1 ILQANALQ
9 GNRRSVELTFD
20 KRTLASNLG
29 MRPESLS
36 RNLAL
41 LARYGVKSS
50 GRDIVIEDS
59 MALERFAKPNTLI
72 DG

>member
-1 ILQANALQ
+1 M
-9 GNRRSVELTFD
+9 T
-20 KRTLASNLG
+20 
-29 MRPESLS
+29 PENLS
-36 RNLAL
+36 RNFAL
-41 LARYGVKSS
+41 LQKYGVKRS

>member
-1 ILQANALQ
+1 MKGQHSRALP
-9 GNRRSVELTFD
+9 
-20 KRTLASNLG
+20 LG
-29 MRPESLS
+29 PESLS

-50 GRDIVIEDS
+50 GRDIVIENS
-59 MALERFAKPNTLI
+59 MALGRFAKPNTLI